1 MFIYSL
7 RAGTIKLV
15 GVVCVALTVLITLIA
30 FVPTY
35 AVSSQTSA
43 GGGEKKEISYDK
55 IKTEEDVVKF
65 LAQFGWEADSE
76 PVQVREIIIPEDFDN
91 GYKEYSALNKE
102 DGFDLEIYKGER
114 VKMWT
119 YDILN
124 YPGYEG
130 KRGIVQA
137 NILVFDGMVIGGDIS
152 LLDSGGFT
160 AGFRMP
166 EKQ

>member
-1 MFIYSL
+1 MFVFSVKTSKTKIAAAIIAVVAVVTAIVMIVGKADEPAATDSAVSV
-7 RAGTIKLV
+7 RAGT
-15 GVVCVALTVLITLIA
+15 AQEREA
-30 FVPTY
+30 
-35 AVSSQTSA
+35 
-43 GGGEKKEISYDK
+43 
-55 IKTEEDVVKF
+55 F

-137 NILVFDGMVIGGDIS
+137 NILVFDGMVIGGDVS

-160 AGFRMP
+160 AGVRMP